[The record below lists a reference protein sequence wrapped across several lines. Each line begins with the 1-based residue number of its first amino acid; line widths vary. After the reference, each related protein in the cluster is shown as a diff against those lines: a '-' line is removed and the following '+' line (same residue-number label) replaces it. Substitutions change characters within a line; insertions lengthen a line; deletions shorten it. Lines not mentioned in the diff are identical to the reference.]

1 VNCWSDNQAPYNM
14 YRSTFRVLVEPRRA
28 ALIFAYSAAGAW
40 NMEGANGEHAV
51 HARRDV
57 CE

>member
-1 VNCWSDNQAPYNM
+1 M